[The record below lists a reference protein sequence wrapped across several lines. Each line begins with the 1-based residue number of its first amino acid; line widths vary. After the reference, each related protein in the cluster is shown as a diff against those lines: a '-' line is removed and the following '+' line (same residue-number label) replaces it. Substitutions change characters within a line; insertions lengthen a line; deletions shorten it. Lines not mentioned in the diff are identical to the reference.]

1 MSGSIRR
8 IFLCQRGLAE
18 LDGICYGDARFDT
31 VSESGTATLKA
42 RPRVR
47 PLLTFLPLNAQENH
61 GLAVPTPSVP
71 EDFAGKD
78 VADGNSLVN
87 GSLRLYSSVGDLRL
101 EHSGLDPLI
110 PPPPPGPAPGPP
122 QDFPQPPGESP
133 PPPPPSTAP
142 RLSKV
147 PPPAPVRT
155 SSMSLQEAQG
165 APPEEEGAI
174 KKAPSRLLLPPSF
187 HIRPASQVYPDRAT
201 EQDRSREPRA
211 GAPPSPRPSQAE
223 PPTNEL
229 AGPLVR
235 AAPPA
240 AEFPKHP
247 KSSLPALKPTPKS
260 KPKLPTPVPEGP
272 SEPADWRDPDQLEQL
287 RSQLAAYFCG
297 PRREDRALGRRL
309 GPTVAAQDKEG
320 KKGLNPP
327 GEVAPQRLPEKR
339 TPEKTPEK
347 TPSGAPEKGPS
358 LPLPPVDYDPQD
370 APTPSVQQIRKEL
383 EARLS
388 ASAEKDARP
397 SVGSLP
403 PKPQPG
409 GGSSLTNGTD
419 DRSPKPVAK
428 DLPTL
433 SPTPQPTALL
443 QTTAAP
449 GPATVKPSTPS
460 HLTAEKS
467 WVPAERGGQQE
478 QPEPQEGIVPSQPG
492 PQTHL
497 TGPTGPPTPKD
508 REEMRLFYKP
518 HSHRSSPSLEAATET
533 PTLARGE
540 ATGPGG
546 PVGAR
551 GPQVGPATP
560 PVLSPPSDQPLRH
573 PVTGEVVERGSP
585 MALLL
590 AARQRA
596 QKGRPGGLA
605 MGRSLPG
612 SLRGHGGLLE
622 SRSDGVFP
630 MDCKP
635 NSFTVVPKEAD
646 KVTLLAS
653 ERKSP
658 GSAEPS
664 SLPQW
669 TAVQPRGPRGT
680 WDRPVPSSLPQD
692 PLLPRSLSSP
702 PSPFCRQQD
711 KEEEEFTFEVIPPP
725 PEFSNDPVPS
735 APKDLGRPLGLA
747 FPRALAFP
755 RLPPAMGRS
764 YVNTFTVRPGTR
776 HPISYAYPRAHRKAT
791 P

>member
-1 MSGSIRR
+1 MGRLEPGHSSPVPRQGWAS
-8 IFLCQRGLAE
+8 ADSAAKPE
-18 LDGICYGDARFDT
+18 YGICYGDARFDT

-133 PPPPPSTAP
+133 PPPPPS
-142 RLSKV
+142 
-147 PPPAPVRT
+147 
-155 SSMSLQEAQG
+155 M
-165 APPEEEGAI
+165 
-174 KKAPSRLLLPPSF
+174 
-187 HIRPASQVYPDRAT
+187 
-201 EQDRSREPRA
+201 
-211 GAPPSPRPSQAE
+211 
-223 PPTNEL
+223 
-229 AGPLVR
+229 
-235 AAPPA
+235 
-240 AEFPKHP
+240 
-247 KSSLPALKPTPKS
+247 
-260 KPKLPTPVPEGP
+260 PEGP

-653 ERKSP
+653 ERKS
-658 GSAEPS
+658 
-664 SLPQW
+664 
-669 TAVQPRGPRGT
+669 
-680 WDRPVPSSLPQD
+680 
-692 PLLPRSLSSP
+692 
-702 PSPFCRQQD
+702 
-711 KEEEEFTFEVIPPP
+711 
-725 PEFSNDPVPS
+725 
-735 APKDLGRPLGLA
+735 
-747 FPRALAFP
+747 
-755 RLPPAMGRS
+755 